1 MNAGNDVFPIA
12 NAVYADAPVEYFDFP
27 SNVFESDGQYTIKAW
42 AEDDDGTR
50 ISPQASIV
58 ISSREGQGISDA
70 RYLGYNGLTRS
81 WGVAVGGTDTGALT
95 VYGFSIED
103 E

>member
-1 MNAGNDVFPIA
+1 MNAGNDVFPVETT
-12 NAVYADAPVEYFDFP
+12 VYADAPVEYFDFP

-58 ISSREGQGISDA
+58 ISSREGQSVTDDA
-70 RYLGYNGLTRS
+70 EYLGYTSPALPGAWGSVAGEGGLTQ
-81 WGVAVGGTDTGALT
+81 VH
-95 VYGFSIED
+95 
-103 E
+103 